1 MLTPGSLIAYLHW
14 DSFKRLQDRATVI
27 HERRN
32 ETRARP
38 VDQKIAEGRSMES
51 KLIWQYLMS
60 NLPLH
65 CRRTLDQFGYPSLR
79 NTAVRDAD
87 QVLYKRTKADKD
99 TQPLRETPMKH
110 LKHAS
115 KSLPVHSTSDGAAKV
130 LMVDQLWLWVLD
142 NETVVTFA
150 SPKEKEEHD
159 EGLWKQ
165 ADLVGNIY
173 QDINGDFARQCT
185 DPFDFAALAVF
196 HAVKALLDHTSDL
209 NLQVFRIFEEYIS
222 ILTEQQTRSF
232 KEFRRYTKEVAMDR
246 SPTVFDNSND
256 LDALLELRDI
266 EDELNTLDKLF
277 KEQQRG
283 VMDMTSQYDDL
294 NKNHHTGLNGAKFLQ
309 EVTHS
314 LNGYREQI
322 ELMLKSAQTAQKACK
337 ELLDMKQKQANVD
350 EAHLARQQTEVAADQ
365 SRSIMI
371 FTVFTIM

>member
-1 MLTPGSLIAYLHW
+1 M
-14 DSFKRLQDRATVI
+14 
-27 HERRN
+27 N
-32 ETRARP
+32 
-38 VDQKIAEGRSMES
+38 QKLADGKSMES

-60 NLPLH
+60 DLPLH

-99 TQPLRETPMKH
+99 SLPLRDTPMKH
-110 LKHAS
+110 LKHVS
-115 KSLPVHSTSDGAAKV
+115 KSLMTHTTSDGAAKV

-159 EGLWKQ
+159 GGLWKQ
-165 ADLVGNIY
+165 ADLVSNIY
-173 QDINGDFARQCT
+173 QDINGDFASQCK

-196 HAVKALLDHTSDL
+196 HAAKALLDHTSDL

-222 ILTEQQTRSF
+222 ILTEQQTLSF

-283 VMDMTSQYDDL
+283 VKDMSSQYHHL
-294 NKNHHTGLNGAKFLQ
+294 NEHHKTGLNGTVFLQ

-314 LNGYREQI
+314 LEGYREQI
-322 ELMLKSAQTAQKACK
+322 GLMLKSAQTAQKACK

-350 EAHLARQQTEVAADQ
+350 EAHLARQQTEVATDQ